1 MPGIKAVFRSTSKN
15 KHGGFV
21 VPWLDFSIPQQ
32 CPCNNLCYFWAFAC
46 NKCSHVMILCASLA
60 FMLCYGCIPVC
71 ISCTYQEN
79 YYIMGVHVE
88 RKIIDGVHRIDLLV
102 QDLGC

>member
-1 MPGIKAVFRSTSKN
+1 M
-15 KHGGFV
+15 
-21 VPWLDFSIPQQ
+21 
-32 CPCNNLCYFWAFAC
+32 
-46 NKCSHVMILCASLA
+46 MLCASLA

-79 YYIMGVHVE
+79 YYIMGVHVK
-88 RKIIDGVHRIDLLV
+88 RKIIDGVHRVYLLV